1 MEQRVLHAKEE
12 SILDRKEYWVIKNL
26 ELGDL

>member
-1 MEQRVLHAKEE
+1 MEQLVLQANAE
-12 SILDRKEYWVIKNL
+12 SILDRKEYWEIKNL